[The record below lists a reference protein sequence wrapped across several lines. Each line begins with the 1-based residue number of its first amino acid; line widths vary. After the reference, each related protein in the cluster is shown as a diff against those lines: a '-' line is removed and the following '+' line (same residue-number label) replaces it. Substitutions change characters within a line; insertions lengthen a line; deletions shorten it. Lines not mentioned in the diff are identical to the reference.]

1 MEMVCFNIL
10 YEGDKEDVD
19 IICVPNSV
27 AEKIKTLTQ
36 MFLDWL
42 PNAEDEI
49 YWETING
56 RKVSVCETD
65 GFIKWLNDNYCT
77 TIPKS
82 YVVIRHSKICN
93 EYDVIEF

>member
-1 MEMVCFNIL
+1 MDMVCFNIL

-27 AEKIKTLTQ
+27 AEKITILTQ

-65 GFIKWLNDNYCT
+65 GFIKWLNTNYSDD
-77 TIPKS
+77 IPKS
-82 YVVIRHSKICN
+82 YVVTRHSKLCD